1 MNKSSEGR
9 FARATAH
16 FRSFLRCQ
24 DPFPVRDPL
33 PVGQIW
39 GQIWGHVTC
48 ISQSEAR
55 DGAEIQDGGPHL
67 HI

>member
-1 MNKSSEGR
+1 MIQVVKDELRVYS
-9 FARATAH
+9 ATSGFPEVPLPLGCH
-16 FRSFLRCQ
+16 FR
-24 DPFPVRDPL
+24 PL
-33 PVGQIW
+33 PV

-55 DGAEIQDGGPHL
+55 DGAEFQDGSPHL